1 MWSYGRWTYYGLYR
15 VYNTRGDTEKALKYY
30 VLYTAA
36 RDTLNNIQRV
46 KDAMEVQTKYE
57 TTRLE
62 EQINTLSQMTEL
74 QEFKLRQT
82 SYLMLGL
89 GGVVLLVIILAIV
102 LVRQNRLKE
111 KQKTLLL
118 QQRLFRSQMNPHF
131 LFNSLGSIHNFMLS
145 ENTTKA
151 ATYLSRFSKLVRSI
165 LNSSVEEY
173 ITLAEEIGM
182 IENYLELQK
191 VRFPDKF
198 DFKIE
203 VDTSIDPE
211 DVHVPSMLTQPFI
224 ENAIQHGVKMK
235 PEKGHIWIRFN
246 RQNGAIIIEVEDNGI
261 GRKKAAELQ
270 PKQESQY
277 KSLSTSIT
285 AERVR
290 VLNKTLTQKISLEIR
305 DLMNANQEPS
315 GTLVRIA
322 IPIS

>member
-1 MWSYGRWTYYGLYR
+1 
-15 VYNTRGDTEKALKYY
+15 
-30 VLYTAA
+30 
-36 RDTLNNIQRV
+36 LNNIQRV

-57 TTRLE
+57 TNRLE

-82 SYLMLGL
+82 SYLMFGL

-145 ENTTKA
+145 ENTAKA
-151 ATYLSRFSKLVRSI
+151 AIYLNRFSKLVRSI

-198 DFKIE
+198 DFKIV
-203 VDTSIDPE
+203 VDPDIDPE

-235 PEKGHIWIRFN
+235 PEKGHIWIRLN

-270 PKQESQY
+270 PSQESPY
-277 KSLSTSIT
+277 RSLSTSIT

-290 VLNKTLTQKISLEIR
+290 VLNRTLSQKISLEIL
-305 DLMNANQEPS
+305 DLMDADNKPS
-315 GTLVRIA
+315 GTLVRIE
-322 IPIS
+322 IPIN